1 VKAKEKGHLNY
12 KLTRLCMTWGSIL
25 GSIVI
30 AFWIA
35 RTISLGSGSAKTIM
49 SSGTTYSKEM
59 NLYQSPNDSI
69 PKYWNWQKNWSAW
82 ENFSNKKYIKG
93 IYISN
98 KDRKNICGTLV
109 PTSGTPP
116 TRVLT
121 VNNPQ
126 LAASNMAMQKASV
139 KEL

>member
-1 VKAKEKGHLNY
+1 
-12 KLTRLCMTWGSIL
+12 M
-25 GSIVI
+25 IVSQNI
-30 AFWIA
+30 GIDKKIEVHE
-35 RTISLGSGSAKTIM
+35 RISQ
-49 SSGTTYSKEM
+49 
-59 NLYQSPNDSI
+59 N
-69 PKYWNWQKNWSAW
+69 
-82 ENFSNKKYIKG
+82 YIKG
-93 IYISN
+93 IYITN